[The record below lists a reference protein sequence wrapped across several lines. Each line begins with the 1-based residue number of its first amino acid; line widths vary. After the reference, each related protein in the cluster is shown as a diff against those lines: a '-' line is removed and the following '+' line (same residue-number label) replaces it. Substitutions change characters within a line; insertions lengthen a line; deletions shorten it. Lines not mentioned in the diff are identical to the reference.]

1 MARGH
6 PPAPL
11 PQDTRLL
18 GGVRLVHAVPQ
29 LELVRLAAVQGG
41 EAGQEMDEL
50 ARCRR
55 RRPGGLQLVPAPQ
68 GRRAGGRHGGHD
80 VGGARRGVSR
90 VPLARGGRQGAVAGF
105 HGRAQPRVA
114 LHGQAVHV
122 GVEGAVGRAG
132 VAVVL
137 RTLGRGL
144 GALREVRAD
153 PLDGLWWAARLV
165 LLPRLRR
172 GPLDGPI
179 LLGEAAACDRAHTRP
194 CRGCAV
200 TPGPPSPSQR
210 TPSPWGQ
217 GGIWVH
223 PPSTEPHHPKAPLGM
238 GDPSQRY
245 HPFPFT
251 QFTERGE
258 KYEKNIKCGSS
269 QLLIISLHR
278 CRDE

>member
-1 MARGH
+1 M
-6 PPAPL
+6 
-11 PQDTRLL
+11 
-18 GGVRLVHAVPQ
+18 RLVHAVPQ

-50 ARCRR
+50 ARRRR

-68 GRRAGGRHGGHD
+68 GGRAGGRHGGHD

-137 RTLGRGL
+137 RALGGGL

-153 PLDGLWWAARLV
+153 PLHGLWWAARLV

-179 LLGEAAACDRAHTRP
+179 LLGEAASCDRAHM
-194 CRGCAV
+194 
-200 TPGPPSPSQR
+200 GP
-210 TPSPWGQ
+210 
-217 GGIWVH
+217 
-223 PPSTEPHHPKAPLGM
+223 
-238 GDPSQRY
+238 
-245 HPFPFT
+245 
-251 QFTERGE
+251 
-258 KYEKNIKCGSS
+258 
-269 QLLIISLHR
+269 
-278 CRDE
+278 